1 DIIKTYLFQ
10 PYTVVIGLV
19 AGAIL
24 MIFAEVKKKEAAAYS
39 LDDLTYRQALTIGLF
54 QCLAV
59 YPGFSRAGSTI
70 SGGLLAKV
78 NYKTASEF
86 SFLIA
91 LPVMIGATGLDLLK
105 SWKYLSVDDI
115 PMFAVGFITSF
126 IVAMLAVVTFLK
138 LLEKIGLKPFA
149 YYRILLAILFTL
161 FVLL

>member
-1 DIIKTYLFQ
+1 M
-10 PYTVVIGLV
+10 IGLV

-24 MIFAEVKKKEAAAYS
+24 MLFAEVKEGGSS
-39 LDDLTYRQALTIGLF
+39 LFTGRFNIPPSFNNRIISVLSSIPR
-54 QCLAV
+54 
-59 YPGFSRAGSTI
+59 FSRAGSTI